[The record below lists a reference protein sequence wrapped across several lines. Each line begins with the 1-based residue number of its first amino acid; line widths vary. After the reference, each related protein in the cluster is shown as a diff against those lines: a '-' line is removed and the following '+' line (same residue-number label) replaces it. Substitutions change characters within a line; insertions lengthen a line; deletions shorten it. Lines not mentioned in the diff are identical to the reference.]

1 MNAYVR
7 APHLLCTRPA
17 TSASCWMPGSGTFPA
32 ASASGLIFETVWPIS
47 QMRKLRLREG
57 AMFLQL
63 LLLLTPL
70 GPGRSLQLITHAQI
84 AWDDDESDY
93 YSYGTDIPGML
104 ENSTEDPSLSLKLLN
119 VTGTSG
125 QRDFAG
131 PETSESATLGVA
143 TRDSGVLYARGAATG
158 ILSTELATQGILIT
172 LGPHHTEPLTVTPP
186 ITEGPSTEGVP
197 STELATVQALS
208 TGPAGTLAPTTEP
221 AATEALSMGLA
232 STVALTTE
240 PAATEALSTGLAST
254 VALTTEPAATEALTT
269 GPASTMTP
277 TTEPAATEALTTGLA
292 STVAPTTEPAATEA
306 LSTGPASTV
315 ALTTEP
321 AATEALSTGPASTM
335 TLTTEPAA
343 TEALSTGPASTMTPT
358 TEPAAT
364 EAQSTEALSTESTST
379 EALTTEHI
387 VVKSLSRA
395 PTVSPSPTEG
405 LLDHNPVKQCLLAI
419 LILALV
425 ATIFLVCTV
434 VLAIRLS
441 RKNHTYPVRN
451 YSPTEMVCISSLLPE
466 GAEGPT
472 ATANGGLSKAKSQD
486 LKAET
491 GEDREGDDLTLR
503 SFLP

>member
-1 MNAYVR
+1 MNAFVR
-7 APHLLCTRPA
+7 VPHLLCTRPA

-32 ASASGLIFETVWPIS
+32 ASPSGLIFETVWPIS

-63 LLLLTPL
+63 LLLLTLL
-70 GPGRSLQLITHAQI
+70 GPGSSLQLITHSEVV
-84 AWDDDESDY
+84 WDYDGSDY
-93 YSYGTDIPGML
+93 YSHGTDFPGVL
-104 ENSTEDPSLSLKLLN
+104 ETRTEDPSLSLKLLN

-143 TRDSGVLYARGAATG
+143 TRDSAVLYAGAAATG
-158 ILSTELATQGILIT
+158 ILSTELATQGIFIT
-172 LGPHHTEPLTVTPP
+172 RGPLTTEPLTVTPP

-221 AATEALSMGLA
+221 AATEALSTGLA
-232 STVALTTE
+232 SVVALTTEPAATEALTTGPASMVAPTTEPAATEALTTGPASMVALTTE
-240 PAATEALSTGLAST
+240 PAATEALSTGTAST

-269 GPASTMTP
+269 G
-277 TTEPAATEALTTGLA
+277 LA
-292 STVAPTTEPAATEA
+292 SMVAPTTEPAATD
-306 LSTGPASTV
+306 
-315 ALTTEP
+315 
-321 AATEALSTGPASTM
+321 
-335 TLTTEPAA
+335 
-343 TEALSTGPASTMTPT
+343 
-358 TEPAAT
+358 
-364 EAQSTEALSTESTST
+364 AQSTEALSTESTST

-387 VVKSLSRA
+387 IVKSPSRA

-405 LLDHNPVKQCLLAI
+405 PLDHNPVKQCLLAI

-425 ATIFLVCTV
+425 ATVFLVCTV

-466 GAEGPT
+466 GAEGST
-472 ATANGGLSKAKSQD
+472 ATANGGLSKAKSQG

-491 GEDREGDDLTLR
+491 GEDREGDDLTLH